1 MGSAGLWTK
10 EQHYLVLGHVAWP
23 QKLWNRYLNTVAAT
37 KTTTT
42 VTTTAVMTILVMEKI
57 LEGRNGIDLVLVV
70 SKRLVMALMTVAVTM
85 TAMTTMMITRAQDE
99 DDDVGS

>member
-1 MGSAGLWTK
+1 
-10 EQHYLVLGHVAWP
+10 
-23 QKLWNRYLNTVAAT
+23 
-37 KTTTT
+37 
-42 VTTTAVMTILVMEKI
+42 MTILVMEKI

-70 SKRLVMALMTVAVTM
+70 SKRLVMMPQVMNCMVVMVALMTVAVTM